1 MAIFE
6 KLVSRAKVRERAAET
21 GLRAE
26 QYSDNVRSIE
36 SVVSASN
43 LIDAN
48 DMVSISGMAEHHQ
61 NCACAALLHEDSDAL
76 AEHLSKAVHLRALL
90 ARFYAAIP
98 VLDTGVIALSYNAS
112 TALDLT
118 APTMLG
124 DWPQGETCAKVL
136 LSAGE
141 SEMARDPGHR
151 RTHSWGR
158 GTVAAFIIEFL
169 ASEYRLSHR
178 YSPQVPLASEYVK
191 LLSAFRE
198 TNKDVYEPRGQ
209 VHFFRSEPDPAVDA
223 AKRINYPPRIHF
235 VRNCSAT
242 AHRYAGIPDSA
253 RRRPQGKTQRS
264 HRPIRDHATSGNRDN
279 NLSKVIGYSRTRMPV
294 ALWIALAM
302 AAPTPH
308 RPSSPTPLAFIGDE
322 IGSVSSRKITS

>member
-1 MAIFE
+1 
-6 KLVSRAKVRERAAET
+6 
-21 GLRAE
+21 
-26 QYSDNVRSIE
+26 
-36 SVVSASN
+36 
-43 LIDAN
+43 
-48 DMVSISGMAEHHQ
+48 MVSISGMAEHHQ

-112 TALDLT
+112 TALDLA

-141 SEMARDPGHR
+141 SEMARDPDHR

-198 TNKDVYEPRGQ
+198 TDKNVYEGAMRAAIARHVRESKETSRFKPPSDFHNDFHR
-209 VHFFRSEPDPAVDA
+209 FFPVELLSIQA
-223 AKRINYPPRIHF
+223 I
-235 VRNCSAT
+235 
-242 AHRYAGIPDSA
+242 
-253 RRRPQGKTQRS
+253 RRRDGLPEFDTKHPLVDMPWSLLRT
-264 HRPIRDHATSGNRDN
+264 ATCFSRMEIAGRVEMR
-279 NLSKVIGYSRTRMPV
+279 LRLQYSRFV
-294 ALWIALAM
+294 
-302 AAPTPH
+302 
-308 RPSSPTPLAFIGDE
+308 
-322 IGSVSSRKITS
+322 